1 MAEVNYTP
9 EVKEPRAGASVTS
22 LLIANSIA
30 IVLALY
36 EDWDLQE
43 LMIIYWSQS
52 VIIGYF
58 SFRRMRDLKEFSTK
72 GVSSNGRKLQ
82 PTEDTKRSM
91 SFFFALHYGTF
102 HLVYLAFMFTDG
114 IESLRGDLLFL
125 GLCIAAFLVNHC
137 YSYVEHREMDATR
150 KPNIG
155 TIMFFPYARILPMH
169 LTILAGGAFGSTS
182 TPVLLLFL
190 GLKTLADVI
199 MHKVEHAA
207 WRKQDVSVESGN
219 GGIERPDEN

>member
-9 EVKEPRAGASVTS
+9 EVKEPRVGASVTS
-22 LLIANSIA
+22 LLIANFIS

-36 EDWDLQE
+36 QDWDLRE

-58 SFRRMRDLKEFSTK
+58 SFRRMRDLKEFSTE
-72 GVSSNGRKLQ
+72 GVSSNGKTLQ
-82 PTEDTKRSM
+82 PTDETKRHM

-102 HLVYLAFMFTDG
+102 HLVYLAFMFSDG
-114 IESLRGDLLFL
+114 IESLRSDLLFL
-125 GLCIAAFLVNHC
+125 GLCIAAFLINHW

-169 LTILAGGAFGSTS
+169 LTIIAGGAIGSAS

-190 GLKTLADVI
+190 GLKTLADVV

-207 WRKQDVSVESGN
+207 WRKQAVSVDGGGVGVSRANES
-219 GGIERPDEN
+219 

>member
-1 MAEVNYTP
+1 MTEVNYTP
-9 EVKEPRAGASVTS
+9 EVKEPRIGASVTS
-22 LLIANSIA
+22 LLIANFIA

-36 EDWDLQE
+36 EGWDLQE

-58 SFRRMRDLKEFSTK
+58 SFRRMRDLKDFSTQ
-72 GVSSNGRKLQ
+72 GVSSNGVRLQ
-82 PTEDTKRSM
+82 PTEKTKRSM
-91 SFFFALHYGTF
+91 SFFFALHYGAF
-102 HLVYLAFMFTDG
+102 HLAYLAFMFTDG
-114 IESLRGDLLFL
+114 VESLWDDRLFL
-125 GLCIAAFLVNHC
+125 ALCVAAFLVNHW
-137 YSYVEHREMDATR
+137 YSYVEHRQMDATR

-169 LTILAGGAFGSTS
+169 LTIIAGGAFGDAS

-199 MHKVEHAA
+199 MHKIEHAA
-207 WRKQDVSVESGN
+207 WRKQNVSVENASKSL
-219 GGIERPDEN
+219 ERPG